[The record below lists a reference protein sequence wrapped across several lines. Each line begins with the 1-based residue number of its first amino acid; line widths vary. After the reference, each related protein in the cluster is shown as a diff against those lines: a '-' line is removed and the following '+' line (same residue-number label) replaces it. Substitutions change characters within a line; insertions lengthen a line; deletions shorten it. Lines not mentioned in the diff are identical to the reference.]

1 MVFFVWGWHA
11 LCHWSLHDDQVVT
24 DDFSREAGK
33 AFGGAE
39 SIAINLEGVMTALMV
54 HYNPNMGTSVEG

>member
-1 MVFFVWGWHA
+1 MVFFVQGWHA
-11 LCHWSLHDDQVVT
+11 LCHWSLHDAQVVM
-24 DDFSREAGK
+24 DDLGREAGK

-39 SIAINLEGVMTALMV
+39 SIAIDLEGVMTVLMV